1 MTTQPRQALLNAPR
15 VTRTGR
21 WIGEWR
27 PEDAAFWDGTAAR
40 IARKNLIF
48 SILAEHVGFSVW
60 SLWSVFVLF
69 LTPAY
74 GISSEPKTAA
84 AEKFLLTTLP
94 TAVGAMARLPYT
106 LAVARFG
113 GRNWT
118 VISASLM
125 LIPSVAAAVVLRP
138 GVSYGTLLAVAALAG
153 AGGGTSPPRWPTST
167 RSTPSGSR
175 AGRWA

>member
-1 MTTQPRQALLNAPR
+1 MTTQPRQALPTAPR
-15 VTRTGR
+15 VARKSR
-21 WIGEWR
+21 WLEEWR
-27 PEDAAFWDGTAAR
+27 PEDAAFWDEAATR

-48 SILAEHVGFSVW
+48 SSLSEHVGFSVW

-74 GISSEPKTAA
+74 GISSDPKTAA

-94 TAVGAMARLPYT
+94 TAAGAVARLPYT

-118 VISASLM
+118 VISASLL
-125 LIPSVAAAVVLRP
+125 LIP
-138 GVSYGTLLAVAALAG
+138 
-153 AGGGTSPPRWPTST
+153 
-167 RSTPSGSR
+167 
-175 AGRWA
+175 